1 MLSSGLLFIERHSK
15 ILIALFSSTFG
26 IFFFS
31 LAHDPAQRSYRQCL
45 PSRFKKDLIK
55 VIASDGIETLLKNIG
70 ASERMTRTE
79 IDTILSEAGSED
91 KKTVPANKMALLL

>member
-15 ILIALFSSTFG
+15 ILIAFFSSTFG
-26 IFFFS
+26 IF